1 LDGTLTALDREG
13 SVHWVVPSLAGP
25 LFSSSLSAVEFG
37 DDAARLIPSL
47 DGSIFHWVGDRLEPL
62 PFTAESLL
70 SPPFQLR
77 DGTLL
82 VGSRDILVA
91 RLYRDTGKV
100 IYLCSASG
108 CHLDFG
114 ESSSKSLSDV
124 LSVRRIQQTVR
135 AIEGRTGLERWNFTV
150 GQYELSL
157 SEGEGV
163 EANTYDYVCSLGPED
178 WELQIMASEGV
189 ITAIHSEDRQELWSH
204 QFSSPLSAVWSMDGP
219 LLRSLPLF
227 HGNTAMQSFN
237 IEQNDQKTHPQF
249 NPLII
254 LAVGSHKGQLYV
266 HSSTPAASIPRSFA
280 AETVKRL
287 PALVTGDPSALPTY
301 STRTDRVPHT
311 TEMTVYTG
319 EADYFPQGETMY
331 FYSEGPKFPLLAAHS
346 QANDN
351 DNDSQMC
358 QKQESTEMLGL
369 DVLEARLGTILI
381 LVAILFAI
389 KYVRRQ
395 KVGN

>member
-1 LDGTLTALDREG
+1 
-13 SVHWVVPSLAGP
+13 VHWVVPSLAGP

-135 AIEGRTGLERWNFTV
+135 AIEGRTGLERC
-150 GQYELSL
+150 G
-157 SEGEGV
+157 
-163 EANTYDYVCSLGPED
+163 
-178 WELQIMASEGV
+178 
-189 ITAIHSEDRQELWSH
+189 
-204 QFSSPLSAVWSMDGP
+204 
-219 LLRSLPLF
+219 F
-227 HGNTAMQSFN
+227 H
-237 IEQNDQKTHPQF
+237 
-249 NPLII
+249 L
-254 LAVGSHKGQLYV
+254 
-266 HSSTPAASIPRSFA
+266 
-280 AETVKRL
+280 
-287 PALVTGDPSALPTY
+287 
-301 STRTDRVPHT
+301 
-311 TEMTVYTG
+311 
-319 EADYFPQGETMY
+319 
-331 FYSEGPKFPLLAAHS
+331 
-346 QANDN
+346 
-351 DNDSQMC
+351 
-358 QKQESTEMLGL
+358 
-369 DVLEARLGTILI
+369 
-381 LVAILFAI
+381 
-389 KYVRRQ
+389 
-395 KVGN
+395 